1 MSAEQTPYPLSL
13 RRALHTL
20 TLCNPGDDEAVEHA
34 AAELARTLAN
44 DQEARHYAI
53 EVGLAQMLAEARP

>member
-13 RRALHTL
+13 RRALHSL
-20 TLCNPGDDEAVEHA
+20 AVVDPANDEAVEHG
-34 AAELARTLAN
+34 AAELARLLAH
-44 DQEARHYAI
+44 DQEAQRYAI